1 VGWVGTEQRS
11 LKKNIFAFNLTFVV
25 VGAATTATLLH
36 DLAYG
41 EAFLAG
47 GVIGLL
53 YMRLLANQV
62 DSTAPTNT
70 RANQLL
76 GPLLTAPARF
86 LLVTPSYVCSFPLL
100 PASAS
105 VERDKVH
112 GSQVAGMGVAA
123 MKATTATVL
132 VLASEPGVVDVDP
145 RVSLLLG
152 TNRNE
157 PIPRF
162 VFSFAPCMH
171 PDPIHGRRSN
181 DAGVSGFFMYKLSV
195 VCASLMPQSS
205 RDT

>member
-62 DSTAPTNT
+62 DSTAPTDTRANQ

-76 GPLLTAPARF
+76 GPLL
-86 LLVTPSYVCSFPLL
+86 LLFRCF
-100 PASAS
+100 
-105 VERDKVH
+105 RRW
-112 GSQVAGMGVAA
+112 GVA
-123 MKATTATVL
+123 
-132 VLASEPGVVDVDP
+132 
-145 RVSLLLG
+145 VSAH
-152 TNRNE
+152 T
-157 PIPRF
+157 
-162 VFSFAPCMH
+162 
-171 PDPIHGRRSN
+171 
-181 DAGVSGFFMYKLSV
+181 
-195 VCASLMPQSS
+195 
-205 RDT
+205 